1 MEQITINMQ
10 QHGVLIDPSSRSIK
24 LVEVSDKVSLKEL
37 YKHLECNMIEMANPN
52 STFVK
57 WQDTLI
63 VDEEGLF
70 KQGQQFFKIG
80 GQAYAGRG
88 LILSTNEEGDMT
100 GCVTDLDDVVRATHF
115 VEATD
120 LM

>member
-63 VDEEGLF
+63 VDEEGLM
-70 KQGQQFFKIG
+70 KQGQMFFKIG

-100 GCVTDLDDVVRATHF
+100 GCVTDLDEVVRATQF
-115 VEATD
+115 MEVTD